1 MKMNWKRWTAWALV
15 SLLAASALFAGG
27 GADEDEEA
35 GPKQGVTPEGV
46 FPIVDEKMS
55 ITAFVAA
62 GDTLVEDYQD
72 NDFVRYLEEKTNIRL
87 EVDVAPAGTD
97 ASQKRNI
104 LLATGDYPE
113 IFIDGL
119 GGKAETQI
127 YGGQGVI
134 IPLNDLIAEYGVN
147 TRKAFADF
155 PLVKANLTL
164 SDGTIYTLPTVGECF
179 HCSLAPKMWV
189 YQPWLDKLGLD
200 MPATTDEFK
209 DMLIAFRDLDPNGNG
224 LKDEIPLS
232 GMIQFDGGIDGFLMR
247 AFVYSPGNIG
257 GYGSLGRMYLDEG
270 RITAAF
276 NQPAFKEGLIY
287 INDLYR
293 ENLIAPDAFIQD
305 INQYLALGENPD
317 TVLMGAAAG
326 PHMGVFTQFDGESGR
341 WLEYK
346 VVPPLEGPGGLRIAR
361 YNPPYG
367 GGAWAITDRA
377 ANPDAAFRLG
387 DAFYEKDVM
396 LHNLYGREGIEWAW
410 AEPGELGI
418 NGLQAVWKAL
428 VGRGEINSTS
438 WWNQAGPNI
447 QSAAFR
453 LGQVNDGPESL
464 EVVLFNETKIKMEPY
479 QADIDMIIPPLNFD
493 EDVTAEYIDLEG
505 TLATY
510 VNEMIAR
517 FIVGDVDIEDGWDD
531 YLAELDTIGLPRY
544 IELMQEAYDNR

>member
-1 MKMNWKRWTAWALV
+1 MKMNWKRRTAWALV
-15 SLLAASALFAGG
+15 SLFAASALFAGG
-27 GADEDEEA
+27 GTDEDEEA
-35 GPKQGVTPEGV
+35 GPKQVVTPEGV
-46 FPIVDEKMS
+46 FPIVDEK
-55 ITAFVAA
+55 ITIKAFLAA
-62 GDTLVEDYQD
+62 SDTLVEYQD

-97 ASQKRNI
+97 AEQKRNI

-113 IFIDGL
+113 IFINGL
-119 GGKAETQI
+119 GGKAETQL
-127 YGGQGVI
+127 YGAQGVI

-155 PLVKANLTL
+155 PSVKANLTL
-164 SDGTIYTLPTVGECF
+164 PDGTIYNLPSVNECF
-179 HCSLAPKMWV
+179 HCSLGPKMWV

-232 GMIQFDGGIDGFLMR
+232 GMIQFGSGIDGFLMN

-257 GYGSLGRMYLDEG
+257 NYGSLGRMYLDEG
-270 RITAAF
+270 RVTAAF
-276 NQPAFKEGLIY
+276 SRPAFKEGLIY

-317 TVLMGAAAG
+317 TVLMGAAPG

-346 VVPPLEGPGGLRIAR
+346 VVPPLEGPGGLRIAQ
-361 YNPPYG
+361 YNPSYG
-367 GGAWAITDRA
+367 SGAWAITDRA
-377 ANPDAAFRLG
+377 VNPEAAFRLG
-387 DAFYEKDVM
+387 DAFYEDDVM
-396 LHNLYGREGIEWAW
+396 LHNLYGREGIEWVW

-418 NGLQAVWKAL
+418 NGLQGIWKAL
-428 VGRGEINSTS
+428 VGRGEINSSS

-453 LGQVNDGPESL
+453 LGQVSGGPESL

-479 QADIDMIIPPLNFD
+479 QADIDMVIPPLTFD
-493 EDVTAEYIDLEG
+493 EDVTAEHIDLEG

-531 YLAELDTIGLPRY
+531 YLAELERIGLPRY